1 MMFPFPRYK
10 PLNVAL
16 FLSIFDIENSL
27 LEITLKLSFIL
38 RVTNT
43 FRVNKIY
50 WITDSVNS
58 AKLEKIIKDLTK
70 YALLPPY
77 LKKYVPISRNL
88 KKVGL
93 MSPLAIPYHLIFK
106 QVVEGEI
113 RLGFKGDFGLKKRI
127 NSSSK
132 SILIT
137 DSLKVGYIDYSGF
150 YYSGVKNEF
159 VDFNK
164 ILNFD
169 NLIIASRNG
178 KNPLKAKEELA
189 NLYSK
194 YGLTLLIG
202 PPAGNLLQ
210 RLGKQYLDKSYNFV
224 IKQGVLDI
232 RAEEALAYSLSILN
246 LLLS

>member
-10 PLNVAL
+10 PLNVVL
-16 FLSIFDIENSL
+16 FLSIFDVENSL
-27 LEITLKLSFIL
+27 LEVTLKLSFIL
-38 RVTNT
+38 RVTTT

-50 WITDSVNS
+50 WITDSLNS
-58 AKLEKIIKDLTK
+58 RKLEKIITDITK

-93 MSPLAIPYHLIFK
+93 MSPLGIPYHFIFK
-106 QVVEGEI
+106 QAVEGEI
-113 RLGFKGDFGLKKRI
+113 RLGYKGDFGLNKKL

-132 SILIT
+132 TILIT
-137 DSLKVGYIDYSGF
+137 DSLKAGYIDYRGF
-150 YYSGVKNEF
+150 YYTGVKNEF
-159 VDFNK
+159 IDFK
-164 ILNFD
+164 KVFNFD
-169 NLIIASRNG
+169 NLIIASRSG
-178 KNPLKAKEELA
+178 KNPLQAKEQLT
-189 NLYSK
+189 NLYNK
-194 YGLTLLIG
+194 YGLTLMIG
-202 PPAGNLLQ
+202 PPTGNLLQ

-224 IKQGVLDI
+224 IKQGVSDI